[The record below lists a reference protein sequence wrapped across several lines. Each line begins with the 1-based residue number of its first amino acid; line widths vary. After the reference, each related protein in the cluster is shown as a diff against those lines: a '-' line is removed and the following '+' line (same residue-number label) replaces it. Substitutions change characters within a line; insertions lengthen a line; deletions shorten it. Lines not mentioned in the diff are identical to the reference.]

1 MSTLQTLIAQPLSE
15 AAFAPYGRVLQAPPP
30 DQATEDMNQ
39 GTARRLE
46 LVPDARLGAEGDR
59 PVLAWVRAQARPLPL
74 QLEVMERHRLG
85 SQSFVPL
92 AARLRFALVVARP
105 GPAPAAGFA
114 APDLAVFVTDGAQ
127 GVWLAPGTWHHPL
140 LALETGDFLVIERR
154 SVQPDCDLAPLAEP
168 LQLVLPALS
177 AS

>member
-1 MSTLQTLIAQPLSE
+1 MTSAQTLIARPLDE
-15 AAFAPYGRVLQAPPP
+15 AGFAPYGRVLQAPPAGS
-30 DQATEDMNQ
+30 ATEPMNQ
-39 GTARRLE
+39 GTAQRLE

-59 PVLAWVRAQARPLPL
+59 PVLAWVRAQARALPL
-74 QLEVMERHRLG
+74 QLELMERHRLG

-105 GPAPAAGFA
+105 GAAPAGGFA
-114 APDLAVFVTDGAQ
+114 AGDLAAFVTDGSQ

-154 SVQPDCDLAPLAEP
+154 SAQPDCDLAPLAGP
-168 LQLVLPALS
+168 LQLVLAQ
-177 AS
+177 A